1 MKHEAV
7 AASHAVERYVL
18 GEMSSDE
25 REAFEEHFF
34 ECRECAEDVQAASLF
49 VANARAALADE
60 APRNL
65 AKNKSPA
72 DRWDWLWFLRPAWGA
87 ALAGILAVVA
97 GYQSF
102 VRIPA
107 LQSQLA
113 AVSAPRQVTAQYLRP
128 ETRGDVLAVP
138 YHPGEPLLLTFDIPP
153 APAHSRFLAEIVQD
167 GNNSPV
173 HAVPVNSLSEDQPA
187 SIFLPAPKLRPGRCI
202 VVLYTSKGGQR
213 DTRIAQYPFELQA
226 R

>member
-1 MKHEAV
+1 MKHEAI

-18 GEMSSDE
+18 REMSSDE

-34 ECRECAEDVQAASLF
+34 ECRECAEDVQAASVF
-49 VANARAALADE
+49 VANTKAALVDE
-60 APRNL
+60 AHRNRE
-65 AKNKSPA
+65 KSKSPA
-72 DRWDWLWFLRPAWGA
+72 EKWDWLWFLHPAWGA

-102 VRIPA
+102 VRIPG
-107 LQSQLA
+107 LESKLA

-128 ETRGDVLAVP
+128 ETRGDAKAVAFR
-138 YHPGEPLLLTFDIPP
+138 PGDPLLLTFDIPP
-153 APAHSRFLAEIVQD
+153 ASADSRFVAEIVQD
-167 GNNSPV
+167 GGSSV
-173 HAVPVNSLSEDQPA
+173 ISVLVNPPAQDQPA
-187 SIFLPAPKLRPGRCI
+187 SIFLPDPKLHAGRCI

-213 DTRIAQYPFELQA
+213 DAKIAQYPFELQS